1 VVGTDSQSPA
11 VNEPPES
18 PIFQEDGSNASISG
32 SPCTPE
38 ESPLQAE
45 KATESDRADERKVLL
60 VLETLDRR
68 KDLIL
73 KYISS
78 TAKDAIQTSTDWPEE
93 DPRIVDI
100 QMASKRCTD
109 EARLRAGLARRS
121 LADTYLSWE
130 KEAFGTSRVDTLVLH
145 PDSNSRYHHVQEY
158 VTSNSL
164 FKSKRAAGDSILRG
178 IKYRVFE
185 KIYGS
190 EGVTSFLV
198 FANRQFRAVQYRF
211 LPLLA
216 EKIKGSKCWHGLA
229 NDKSKWME
237 ECQAVY
243 DGQSG
248 LDFKFCR

>member
-1 VVGTDSQSPA
+1 
-11 VNEPPES
+11 
-18 PIFQEDGSNASISG
+18 
-32 SPCTPE
+32 
-38 ESPLQAE
+38 
-45 KATESDRADERKVLL
+45 
-60 VLETLDRR
+60 
-68 KDLIL
+68 
-73 KYISS
+73 
-78 TAKDAIQTSTDWPEE
+78 
-93 DPRIVDI
+93 
-100 QMASKRCTD
+100 
-109 EARLRAGLARRS
+109 
-121 LADTYLSWE
+121 
-130 KEAFGTSRVDTLVLH
+130 VDTLVLH

-190 EGVTSFLV
+190 EGVTSFLI